1 MSCGAAGIA
10 SVLSKPLSTTI
21 PLESAAPAASAQ
33 ASPIAVSIQ
42 DVSKTF
48 RLPHQQYSTLKE
60 RALHPFRSTEYDE
73 LHAVSD
79 ISLEIASGEFFGIV
93 GRNGSGKST
102 LLKCIA
108 GIYGVDRGRIS
119 VAGRLSP
126 FIELGV
132 GFNMDLTAR
141 DNVIINAIM
150 LGLSRREAR
159 LRFDDVI
166 AFAELEEFIDLKLKN
181 YSSGMLVRLAFATS
195 IQVQAEILL
204 IDEVLAVGD
213 AAFQQKCFEEF
224 YRLKREG
231 RTIIFVSHDMYSV
244 ERFCDRAMLM
254 ERGDMVQLGDPRE
267 IGRAYHKLN
276 FGHLPHAAPAKE
288 EQASGTVIAEAWFED
303 ASGTRITSVSQ
314 EEQLSMCFEVR
325 FAEELRDP
333 VFAATLRT
341 ELGHTIVVARS
352 DQHGHTSGS
361 FAVGETVLARFDLPS
376 WLTPSRYT
384 LTPSI
389 AREGTGENALA
400 LVEDMASIVIHGNSS
415 GGILEL
421 PIEVRIERP

>member
-1 MSCGAAGIA
+1 MI
-10 SVLSKPLSTTI
+10 
-21 PLESAAPAASAQ
+21 EN
-33 ASPIAVSIQ
+33 
-42 DVSKTF
+42 VSKTF
-48 RLPHQQYSTLKE
+48 RLPHQHYSTLKE

-73 LHAVSD
+73 LHAVRD
-79 ISLEIASGEFFGIV
+79 ISLEIGNGEFFGIV

-119 VAGRLSP
+119 IAGRLSP

-150 LGLSRREAR
+150 LGLSRRQASA
-159 LRFDDVI
+159 RFDDVI

-224 YRLKREG
+224 FRLKREG
-231 RTIIFVSHDMYSV
+231 RTIVFVSHDMFSV

-254 ERGDMVQLGDPRE
+254 ERGTMVQLGDPRT

-276 FGHLPHAAPAKE
+276 FGHLPHEAPVEAE
-288 EQASGTVIAEAWFED
+288 RSSGTVISEAWFED
-303 ASGTRITSVSQ
+303 SGGARVTSVSQ
-314 EEQLSMCFEVR
+314 EERLSMCFEVR

-352 DQHGHTSGS
+352 DQHGESAGS
-361 FAVGETVLARFDLPS
+361 FGAGESAIVRFDLPS

-384 LTPSI
+384 LTPSV
-389 AREGTGENALA
+389 ALEGTGENAVA
-400 LVEDMASIVIHGNSS
+400 LVEDMASIVIHGNAS

-421 PIEVRIERP
+421 PIEMRIERQ

>member
-1 MSCGAAGIA
+1 MAG
-10 SVLSKPLSTTI
+10 SKPASSTAI
-21 PLESAAPAASAQ
+21 
-33 ASPIAVSIQ
+33 SIEG
-42 DVSKTF
+42 VSKTF

-60 RALHPFRSTEYDE
+60 RALHPLRSTEYDE
-73 LHAVSD
+73 LRAVKD
-79 ISLEIASGEFFGIV
+79 ITLEIAQGEFFGIV

-108 GIYGVDRGRIS
+108 GIYGVDDGRIS
-119 VAGRLSP
+119 IAGRLSP

-150 LGLSRREAR
+150 LGISRRQAR
-159 LRFDDVI
+159 SRFEEVI
-166 AFAELEEFIDLKLKN
+166 AFAELEEFVDLKLKN
-181 YSSGMLVRLAFATS
+181 YSSGMLVRLAFATA
-195 IQVQAEILL
+195 IQVDAEILL

-224 YRLKREG
+224 FRLKREG
-231 RTIIFVSHDMYSV
+231 RTIVFVSHDMYSV

-254 ERGDMVQLGDPRE
+254 ERGDVVQIGEPRA

-276 FGHLPHAAPAKE
+276 FGQLPHESPQEPA
-288 EQASGTVIAEAWFED
+288 GTGTAIAEAWFENAAGERVTSADQED
-303 ASGTRITSVSQ
+303 A
-314 EEQLSMCFEVR
+314 LSMCFEVR
-325 FAEELRDP
+325 FGEDLLDP

-352 DQHGHTSGS
+352 DQHGGSSGS
-361 FAVGETVLARFDLPS
+361 FKEGTVAVARFAIPN
-376 WLTPSRYT
+376 WLTPSRYV
-384 LTPSI
+384 LTPSL

-400 LVEDMASIVIHGNSS
+400 LVEDMTSIMIHGSSS

-421 PIEVRIERP
+421 PVSVRIERT